1 MATLRIALRN
11 VHRIFNTSA
20 VSGRTTTVFRPQ
32 YGWVSTY
39 FSTNIGNTQSLNID
53 LSNEESKRRLYNRLL
68 YRSKQRGFLELDLVL
83 GKWVEEHIHSMDE
96 NGIKALVKV
105 LDLENPDLW
114 KWLTG
119 QEQPPE
125 AVTVNPSTP
134 QECEGSIEAS
144 NSDSIVFDTMPDNDM
159 MFTST
164 SSFRCFLVRQVTE
177 IKEILRQAGAVSAR
191 DVINSPIPS
200 RESHD
205 QEPDHPRTRQRCQ
218 WLTDNLVEYFKFK
231 KGRDSPRK
239 LTALH

>member
-11 VHRIFNTSA
+11 VHRIVNTSA
-20 VSGRTTTVFRPQ
+20 VSGRTTTVFRPK

-39 FSTNIGNTQSLNID
+39 FSTNISNTQPLNID

-96 NGIKALVKV
+96 NGIKALVNV

-125 AVTVNPSTP
+125 AVTLNPVFSAVQQKVLKNLNNHSSLETRATP
-134 QECEGSIEAS
+134 GR
-144 NSDSIVFDTMPDNDM
+144 PW
-159 MFTST
+159 
-164 SSFRCFLVRQVTE
+164 VRGWDD
-177 IKEILRQAGAVSAR
+177 I
-191 DVINSPIPS
+191 
-200 RESHD
+200 
-205 QEPDHPRTRQRCQ
+205 
-218 WLTDNLVEYFKFK
+218 K
-231 KGRDSPRK
+231 KGRDSPI
-239 LTALH
+239 TGNQ